1 MLLQKW
7 CAAYEPHACI
17 RKGLFR
23 GGVGDVCCGSITFKG
38 GHRVY
43 LLSIVESTEPKQVY
57 GVKLDFVSERIKDF
71 IIIIK
76 GGQCTSCL
84 F

>member
-7 CAAYEPHACI
+7 CAAYGPHACI

-38 GHRVY
+38 G
-43 LLSIVESTEPKQVY
+43 
-57 GVKLDFVSERIKDF
+57 
-71 IIIIK
+71 
-76 GGQCTSCL
+76 QCTSGPRVSEENETKENNYL
-84 F
+84 VPE